1 MNCAKKKEN
10 VKIWPPTWVKVQKL
24 SGYLATS
31 APGREA
37 DKEDKFY
44 FWCLL
49 DLNWLS
55 ASAWKQ
61 PHNQVTTVP
70 NRNDVKITSMVFNIL
85 SSKYGTGRSN
95 QNRPW
100 EVCCSWETSWISIL
114 GLDHTCPL
122 ELPVNFLALGQSL
135 FSMGKQ
141 SVSIF
146 AKYFM
151 ISGELFFYNWRVVSY
166 FLLGCKQIWI
176 I

>member
-1 MNCAKKKEN
+1 MNCAKKKEK
-10 VKIWPPTWVKVQKL
+10 VKIWPPTRVKVQKL

-31 APGREA
+31 ALGREPDKA
-37 DKEDKFY
+37 DKLY

-55 ASAWKQ
+55 ASACKQ
-61 PHNQVTTVP
+61 PHNQVTIVP
-70 NRNDVKITSMVFNIL
+70 NRNDTKNTNLIFKIL
-85 SSKYGTGRSN
+85 SSKYGMGRSN
-95 QNRPW
+95 QNRPR
-100 EVCCSWETSWISIL
+100 EVCCTRETSWISIL
-114 GLDHTCPL
+114 GLDHACPL

-146 AKYFM
+146 VKHFM

-166 FLLGCKQIWI
+166 FLLGCK
-176 I
+176 